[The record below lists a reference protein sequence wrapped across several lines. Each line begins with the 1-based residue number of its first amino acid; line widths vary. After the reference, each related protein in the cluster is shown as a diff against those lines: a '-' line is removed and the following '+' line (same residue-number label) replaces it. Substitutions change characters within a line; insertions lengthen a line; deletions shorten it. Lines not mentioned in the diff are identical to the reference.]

1 LTEIKRSAQY
11 LEVKAFA
18 DRFAISGLV
27 DGLKK
32 IREKVMKTDPL
43 GFMQILA
50 DEAVAS
56 AQTADIERG
65 VTQIVETIAANQPCP
80 PKQRDA
86 IRSRAWA
93 ILSLELAGTGVGTV
107 KPKRR
112 QTQSSASTSVS
123 DTVDTLIRDESRAL
137 AGIIKTTYNEDN
149 AFSKARQR
157 MYKSDEM
164 RDTIYALQHQ
174 FYITSENHYPARWS
188 TFQESIYCTDTIE
201 YDNPAHALPTQ
212 VAQALGMPFYRA
224 FTFSLNE
231 ALMQQNFRSGY
242 KRDPLGKPPFHAE
255 QIQSDER
262 MEQDVRQG
270 SRQNEESPF
279 VVLQE
284 NALGLD
290 SQPVVRPGSPIPTQS
305 SLRDKTPQPSQ
316 SLQFGPTST
325 SQGSAPASYVS
336 PQQQQVHTQS
346 SNGSPRSFNRQAFT
360 APLPDRPSQ
369 KTPPST
375 GFFKPPPSR
384 MYPPATKVV
393 KKQSQMQ
400 PAEPEVKQEHEGV
413 LAVKDEFEYSG
424 QELWEEIWVNMKSHL
439 ETGQSG
445 ARFCT

>member
-1 LTEIKRSAQY
+1 
-11 LEVKAFA
+11 
-18 DRFAISGLV
+18 
-27 DGLKK
+27 
-32 IREKVMKTDPL
+32 
-43 GFMQILA
+43 
-50 DEAVAS
+50 
-56 AQTADIERG
+56 
-65 VTQIVETIAANQPCP
+65 
-80 PKQRDA
+80 
-86 IRSRAWA
+86 
-93 ILSLELAGTGVGTV
+93 
-107 KPKRR
+107 
-112 QTQSSASTSVS
+112 
-123 DTVDTLIRDESRAL
+123 
-137 AGIIKTTYNEDN
+137 
-149 AFSKARQR
+149 
-157 MYKSDEM
+157 
-164 RDTIYALQHQ
+164 
-174 FYITSENHYPARWS
+174 
-188 TFQESIYCTDTIE
+188 
-201 YDNPAHALPTQ
+201 
-212 VAQALGMPFYRA
+212 
-224 FTFSLNE
+224 
-231 ALMQQNFRSGY
+231 
-242 KRDPLGKPPFHAE
+242 
-255 QIQSDER
+255 
-262 MEQDVRQG
+262 
-270 SRQNEESPF
+270 
-279 VVLQE
+279 VLQE